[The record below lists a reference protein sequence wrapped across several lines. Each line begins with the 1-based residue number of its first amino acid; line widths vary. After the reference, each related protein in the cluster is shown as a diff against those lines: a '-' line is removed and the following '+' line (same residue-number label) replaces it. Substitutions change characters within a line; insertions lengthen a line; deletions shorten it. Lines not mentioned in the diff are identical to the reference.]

1 MRNGARKT
9 RRERRN
15 GAPQIEHGRTY
26 CASLCVRGKKL
37 TDRLF
42 VSYSTTQ
49 HPCYLRSSDNCH
61 DPVTGLGGWDHL
73 EPKSVQDQV
82 RHGWHAT
89 VHRKQNNNNIAVL
102 RSTCSSQTTSA
113 PRYTHFDE
121 ILLID
126 GRFPFICSQPAVA
139 LKGGHNCAGKKP
151 TKFHG
156 GGPSIPAS
164 QGQWKSKSIRRQR
177 SSDGPNPPPPIASLN
192 ELKTRSNPI
201 KEGGIVGTQKKKNK
215 TKLSF
220 DWPAK
225 PRENAS
231 TVARVGR

>member
-139 LKGGHNCAGKKP
+139 LKGGHNCAGK
-151 TKFHG
+151 
-156 GGPSIPAS
+156 
-164 QGQWKSKSIRRQR
+164 
-177 SSDGPNPPPPIASLN
+177 NPKNSTEEDQVFLHLKVNGSLN
-192 ELKTRSNPI
+192 QSDVNDRLM
-201 KEGGIVGTQKKKNK
+201 
-215 TKLSF
+215 
-220 DWPAK
+220 
-225 PRENAS
+225 
-231 TVARVGR
+231 GRTHPLLLPP